1 MRQCKAFLMGITLVL
16 PVNLSVKIPN
26 IKGSQ
31 NVKEILIVSDGNVKA
46 CSKKN
51 HKILLKTFLQVRRI
65 SLGENRLNLL
75 GKQCFL
81 SG

>member
-51 HKILLKTFLQVRRI
+51 IRSYSKPFCK
-65 SLGENRLNLL
+65 
-75 GKQCFL
+75 
-81 SG
+81 

>member
-1 MRQCKAFLMGITLVL
+1 MGIAVVL
-16 PVNLSVKIPN
+16 PVNLNVKIPN

-51 HKILLKTFLQVRRI
+51 HKILLKTFFKWEEFHWVKI
-65 SLGENRLNLL
+65 DWIY
-75 GKQCFL
+75 
-81 SG
+81 